1 MIKFLSKIN
10 PRKLKG
16 IAILRLDFNTEDSW
30 RIDASIPTIKYL
42 KKYADKILII
52 SHKGRPDGF
61 DKKLSLKNNALY
73 LEKKLKTK
81 INFIPHFDF
90 SKIRKQIENSPKKS
104 IFVLENIR
112 FLKEEQ
118 TPEPELAEKLAKL
131 GDYFVNDA
139 FAVSHR
145 SEDSVTGIA
154 KFLPSYAGLELE
166 KEIFYLNHILKNPK
180 KPLVLILGGAK
191 ASDKLGVIKNF
202 YKKANWILIGGASA
216 NTLLF
221 LSEKNI
227 YDSLYEKDE
236 KILKEL
242 KQILKFKN
250 VLIPL
255 DSKVNNN
262 QILDIGPKTIELFKE
277 KINQAKTIVWSG
289 PLGMIEKKPYD
300 KGSLEIAR
308 AIIKN
313 KNALTIVGGGETVM
327 FLKKNKLDKKI
338 KFISTGGGAML
349 EFLTGEK
356 LPGIEVLKN

>member
-10 PRKLKG
+10 PEKLKG
-16 IAILRLDFNTEDSW
+16 VAILRLDFNTEDSW

-52 SHKGRPDGF
+52 SHKGRPNNF
-61 DKKLSLKNNALY
+61 NKKLSLKNNASY

-81 INFIPHFDF
+81 INFIPHFNF
-90 SKIRKQIENSPKKS
+90 SKIKQEIKKSPKKS

-112 FLKEEQ
+112 FLKEER
-118 TPEPELAEKLAKL
+118 TKKPELAKKLSEL
-131 GDYFVNDA
+131 GDYFINDA

-154 KFLPSYAGLELE
+154 KFIPSYAGLELE
-166 KEIFYLNHILKNPK
+166 KEIFYLNHILKKPK
-180 KPLVLILGGAK
+180 KPLILILGGTK
-191 ASDKLGVIKNF
+191 TSDKLGVIKNF
-202 YKKANWILIGGASA
+202 YKKAGWILIGGVSA

-221 LSEKNI
+221 LSGKNI
-227 YDSLYEKDE
+227 YESLYEKNK
-236 KILKEL
+236 KILKQL
-242 KQILKFKN
+242 KKILKFKN

-255 DSKVNNN
+255 DSKINNN
-262 QILDIGPKTIELFKE
+262 QILDIGPKTIKLFKE
-277 KINQAKTIVWSG
+277 KIKKAKTIVWSG

-300 KGSLEIAR
+300 KGTLEIAR
-308 AIIKN
+308 AIIQN

-327 FLKKNKLDKKI
+327 FFKKNKLDKKI

-349 EFLTGEK
+349 EFLAGKK